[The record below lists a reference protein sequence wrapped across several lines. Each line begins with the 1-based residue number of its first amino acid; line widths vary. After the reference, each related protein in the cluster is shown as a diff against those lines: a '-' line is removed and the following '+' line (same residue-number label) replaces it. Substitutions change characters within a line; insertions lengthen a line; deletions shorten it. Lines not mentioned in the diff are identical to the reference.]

1 MYVAART
8 DDQRTMGYLI
18 WGSLLLAFALGSIA
32 SAASI
37 AFQLL
42 LFWKPTLGV
51 SKVLFVTM
59 ACQPLMF
66 ALTQVSCA
74 HLRAQARYTSWN
86 ALRIMVSLVYLLG
99 LVFIIAVGRLTVNAA
114 ILCLIIASAS
124 VTMASMCSICFSHR
138 PSISSVEMKRLLSY
152 GWKNHLITVQT
163 YANFQIDQVFLA
175 GLVPAAQL
183 GQYAIAVTYASAGI
197 SLGSAPALQLY
208 SHFSRQGHPDR
219 AAYRQLIIRTMLLLA
234 GICVISA
241 ALAPFFIPFV
251 FGRSYSPAVAPALIL
266 IASAPLLSLGATFS
280 AIWKSAGKPLVAAK
294 AQGIGLV
301 VTLVTLP
308 FAIIYLGI
316 DGAALVSIVV
326 YAVVAAW
333 LWRSNPF
340 DGLLAAQETSQPT
353 GAAISDSLESE

>member
-1 MYVAART
+1 
-8 DDQRTMGYLI
+8 
-18 WGSLLLAFALGSIA
+18 
-32 SAASI
+32 
-37 AFQLL
+37 
-42 LFWKPTLGV
+42 
-51 SKVLFVTM
+51 
-59 ACQPLMF
+59 
-66 ALTQVSCA
+66 
-74 HLRAQARYTSWN
+74 
-86 ALRIMVSLVYLLG
+86 
-99 LVFIIAVGRLTVNAA
+99 
-114 ILCLIIASAS
+114 
-124 VTMASMCSICFSHR
+124 
-138 PSISSVEMKRLLSY
+138 
-152 GWKNHLITVQT
+152 
-163 YANFQIDQVFLA
+163 
-175 GLVPAAQL
+175 
-183 GQYAIAVTYASAGI
+183 
-197 SLGSAPALQLY
+197 
-208 SHFSRQGHPDR
+208 
-219 AAYRQLIIRTMLLLA
+219 
-234 GICVISA
+234 
-241 ALAPFFIPFV
+241 LAPFFIPFV